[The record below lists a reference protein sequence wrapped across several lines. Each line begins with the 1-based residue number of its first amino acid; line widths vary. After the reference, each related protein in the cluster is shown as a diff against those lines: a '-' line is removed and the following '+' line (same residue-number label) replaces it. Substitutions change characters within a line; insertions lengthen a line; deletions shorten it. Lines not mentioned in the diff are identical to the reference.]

1 MRAESTLTRFLLFDK
16 NFERLA
22 KEKTLT
28 GNNARRFQK
37 QIQRIV
43 NAASCTARLN
53 CAIES
58 RDFRGVVISMA
69 FASTDQAR
77 NHVELAANPFD
88 CSAGRKVVELL
99 IRIPSDVTCTNTLT

>member
-28 GNNARRFQK
+28 GNNARRFRNKYSELQM
-37 QIQRIV
+37 QQVAQRDLI
-43 NAASCTARLN
+43 AQ
-53 CAIES
+53 S
-58 RDFRGVVISMA
+58 RAEISAELLYLMA
-69 FASTDQAR
+69 LASTDQAR

-88 CSAGRKVVELL
+88 YSAGRKVVELL